1 MERGRIVTCNQGHVQ
16 LVKNVLALTE
26 TTTHCLIIDEAS
38 NNVFVHA
45 SSTAKTIIGPY
56 VNEYMFPRHVVENG
70 TRIKILD
77 QCVDSFKAKEQNP
90 RLRAAIAAL
99 KEEASA

>member
-45 SSTAKTIIGPY
+45 SSTAKKYNRPLCQRI
-56 VNEYMFPRHVVENG
+56 HVSPTLVENG
-70 TRIKILD
+70 TRIKILEK
-77 QCVDSFKAKEQNP
+77 CVDSFKAKEQNP
-90 RLRAAIAAL
+90 GLRAAIVAL
-99 KEEASA
+99 